1 MPHYSNYGG
10 TYLSAQ
16 PADELTGTFNALNE
30 TTNFKPTQREE
41 IGIIHPS
48 YMPTQGDEIGV
59 IHPSYKPDPRG
70 YDTGPIGSLS
80 ETFGDGDPK
89 MLSPISGEG
98 PFKPQGIDAKGS
110 VIVDDKHFKPSRGG
124 DSLTGEGRP
133 TNSWRNADPSPFE
146 DRHVGDYD
154 ANDAVFGMREN
165 IGISSDSFGCGE
177 NNPISTGQPV
187 EAPLMHQGAMNSVW
201 LKDLAGNMT
210 ETFEPLPGMDSF
222 GRSLNPVLE
231 LGTNWCPGGPPLAN
245 GKFDFPTDNIA
256 GSASPGGDDI

>member
-70 YDTGPIGSLS
+70 YDPGPVGSLS
-80 ETFGDGDPK
+80 ETFGDGDPRI
-89 MLSPISGEG
+89 LGPISGEG
-98 PFKPQGIDAKGS
+98 VFKPQDIDTRGS
-110 VIVDDKHFKPSRGG
+110 VIVGDNHFKPGRGG

-146 DRHVGDYD
+146 DRMPGDFD
-154 ANDAVFGMREN
+154 ANDFHACPNKV
-165 IGISSDSFGCGE
+165 
-177 NNPISTGQPV
+177 
-187 EAPLMHQGAMNSVW
+187 
-201 LKDLAGNMT
+201 KDLAGNMT
-210 ETFEPLPGMDSF
+210 EIFEPLAGMHSF
-222 GRSLNPVLE
+222 AGSLNSVPGDSGTGLAQLE
-231 LGTNWCPGGPPLAN
+231 PDGMLRKTYLEPQLGWGEL
-245 GKFDFPTDNIA
+245 
-256 GSASPGGDDI
+256 